1 VKPVA
6 DLAAEE
12 ALLGAMLYDRE
23 AVEHAVDELLPE
35 HFHRPAHGHVFAAI
49 RTLHRQGDPI
59 DAVTVCDTLTRAGVL
74 ADVGGPNA
82 VVALQ
87 AAAPAGTVAPKYTKI
102 ILDLAKLRRLR
113 LVAIDARD
121 TADSVPEDVDGAL
134 ERIGRSLDQVAEMS
148 SNTDLLWS
156 FEDVSDELL
165 DEILAK
171 LGSDDETNGVTVGL
185 VDLDEILNGLAPGTL
200 TLFGARPGM
209 GKSVLACVAARHVAV
224 ELGRPVAFASL
235 EMDHLE
241 LGRRLT
247 AAHCRIDH
255 ERLKR
260 GRLYAQEQQRYTE
273 KNKTLAASPV
283 HIFDDP
289 HASVASIRKAARA
302 VRRRHGDLGLIVVD
316 YIQLMSAAQGAES
329 RRVEVDELSR
339 SLKVMARELEV
350 PVIACCQLN
359 RGLES
364 RADKRPM
371 LSDLRESGG
380 LEQDADVV
388 VFIYR
393 DEVYHP
399 DTQDK
404 GIVELI
410 VAKHRSGPTGV
421 ARVAWLGQFQAMAA
435 MHRA

>member
-1 VKPVA
+1 
-6 DLAAEE
+6 
-12 ALLGAMLYDRE
+12 
-23 AVEHAVDELLPE
+23 
-35 HFHRPAHGHVFAAI
+35 
-49 RTLHRQGDPI
+49 
-59 DAVTVCDTLTRAGVL
+59 
-74 ADVGGPNA
+74 
-82 VVALQ
+82 
-87 AAAPAGTVAPKYTKI
+87 
-102 ILDLAKLRRLR
+102 
-113 LVAIDARD
+113 
-121 TADSVPEDVDGAL
+121 
-134 ERIGRSLDQVAEMS
+134 
-148 SNTDLLWS
+148 
-156 FEDVSDELL
+156 
-165 DEILAK
+165 
-171 LGSDDETNGVTVGL
+171 
-185 VDLDEILNGLAPGTL
+185 
-200 TLFGARPGM
+200 
-209 GKSVLACVAARHVAV
+209 
-224 ELGRPVAFASL
+224 
-235 EMDHLE
+235 
-241 LGRRLT
+241 
-247 AAHCRIDH
+247 
-255 ERLKR
+255 
-260 GRLYAQEQQRYTE
+260 
-273 KNKTLAASPV
+273 V